1 MPGLLTLEE
10 LAAYLRIT
18 EKTVYRLLEKKG
30 IPATR
35 VGRQWRFDQQAIDNW
50 LRQNSNGT
58 AARILVIDDDE
69 GIRSLFK
76 DVLEEAGHD
85 ITTADGAVGALQF
98 LAKQEYDLVFL
109 DLMLPGV
116 DGAELFGRI
125 RALKPAL
132 PVTIITGYPES
143 DLMMKALEYGPLG
156 AMKKPFKAG
165 DILSAVANYVH
176 FNRVFR

>member
-1 MPGLLTLEE
+1 VPGLLTLEE
-10 LAAYLRIT
+10 MAAYLRVT
-18 EKTVYRLLEKKG
+18 EKTVYRLLEKKE

-58 AARILVIDDDE
+58 AARILVVDDDE
-69 GIRSLFK
+69 GIRSLFR
-76 DVLEEAGHD
+76 DVLEDAGHY
-85 ITTADGAVGALQF
+85 ITTADKAGPALDY
-98 LAKQEYDLVFL
+98 LGKEDYDMVFL

-116 DGAELFGRI
+116 DGAELFGQI
-125 RALKPAL
+125 RALKPGL

-156 AMKKPFKAG
+156 AMKKPFKAA
-165 DILSAVANYVH
+165 DILSAVNNYVQ